1 MSNVYVINARDIGV
15 QDAHDM
21 VRILW
26 EVDGGSGATECEA
39 WRCQYE
45 LDKLQAA
52 GYHIVRLECAQCT

>member
-15 QDAHDM
+15 RDVHDM
-21 VRILW
+21 VRIIW

-39 WRCQYE
+39 WRCQHE

-52 GYHIVRLECAQCT
+52 GYHIVRLERVQCT

>member
-1 MSNVYVINARDIGV
+1 MSNVYVINAHAIGV
-15 QDAHDM
+15 HSAHDM

-39 WRCQYE
+39 WRCQFE

-52 GYHIVRLECAQCT
+52 GYNIVRLECA

>member
-1 MSNVYVINARDIGV
+1 MSDVLVINARAIGV
-15 QDAHDM
+15 RDAHDM

-26 EVDGGSGATECEA
+26 EVDGSSGATECQA

-45 LDKLQAA
+45 LDKLQDA

>member
-1 MSNVYVINARDIGV
+1 MRV
-15 QDAHDM
+15 QASLDHH
-21 VRILW
+21 
-26 EVDGGSGATECEA
+26 GSSGATECQA